1 MSGWRSLAPRLPSAA
16 LCLLGLAALGGPL
29 PAADLGE
36 VFKKFKHVIS
46 IEMNDYGLY
55 GYGQLATLLRASLAD
70 PRIQSVC
77 KTDGLA
83 FRIREIITGVE
94 KIMTGNA

>member
-1 MSGWRSLAPRLPSAA
+1 
-16 LCLLGLAALGGPL
+16 
-29 PAADLGE
+29 
-36 VFKKFKHVIS
+36 V
-46 IEMNDYGLY
+46 EMNDSGLY

-83 FRIREIITGVE
+83 FRIREIVTGVE
-94 KIMTGNA
+94 KIMSAQD